1 MKPKPYGDDRYTEA
15 QMRAFIIDGLR
26 EKSMRWSCKTNAK
39 RLARDGYLVNPET
52 GKNNLA
58 SKCAS
63 CGKRVFEKEAV
74 VDHIEPVVPVEGFTG
89 EMFLGYNWNQYLRR
103 LFCEIDGFQVLCKPC
118 HKIKSKKESEE
129 RRKNE

>member
-1 MKPKPYGDDRYTEA
+1 MKPKPYGDNRYTEA
-15 QMRAFIIDGLR
+15 QMRAFIIAGLR
-26 EKSMRWSCKTNAK
+26 DKSMRWSCKTNAK

-89 EMFLGYNWNQYLRR
+89 ETWLSYNWTEYLRR
-103 LFCEIDGFQVLCKPC
+103 LFCDVDGFQVLCKSC
-118 HKIKSKKESEE
+118 HKIKSQKESEE